1 MENAA
6 PIDEIVPEGKVDIHG
21 DWGAY
26 CYVKFRHSL
35 CHGWSS
41 GPVPFLTHY
50 MLGVN
55 VLEPG
60 CKKILFAPNLGGL
73 EWVKGTYPTPYGI
86 IEVSITK
93 DGAEIIAPEGVEVV
107 RA

>member
-1 MENAA
+1 MMKTPLTKKRIQDHLTYAWWKY
-6 PIDEIVPEGKVDIHG
+6 ILLIVIAGMGWAFLSKYIMGIH
-21 DWGAY
+21 
-26 CYVKFRHSL
+26 
-35 CHGWSS
+35 
-41 GPVPFLTHY
+41 
-50 MLGVN
+50 

-93 DGAEIIAPEGVEVV
+93 DGAEIIAPEGVEVI
-107 RA
+107 RK